1 MKYKAILRD
10 SVIMTDD
17 YEDNEFGTLVK
28 NIKRD
33 LDELEVDYPV
43 NVRNEL
49 DKKVFTLFPVSIADK

>member
-49 DKKVFTLFPVSIADK
+49 DKKVFTLFPV